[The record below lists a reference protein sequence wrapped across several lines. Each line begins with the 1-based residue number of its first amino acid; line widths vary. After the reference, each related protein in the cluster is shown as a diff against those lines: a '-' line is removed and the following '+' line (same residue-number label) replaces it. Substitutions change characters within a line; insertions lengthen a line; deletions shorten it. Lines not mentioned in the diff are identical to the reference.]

1 MSNLKGTLLKQ
12 LIDISQPWQPKWLA
26 KTLDDRSVLIR
37 YEYGTLTVSFEGQ
50 NSTFVLPV
58 STPDDVTL
66 TTEVMLLL
74 TGLSV
79 V

>member
-1 MSNLKGTLLKQ
+1 MTSLKGTLLKQ
-12 LIDISQPWQPKWLA
+12 LVDISQPGKAKWLA
-26 KTLDDRSVLIR
+26 RTLDDRNVLIR

-50 NSTFVLPV
+50 SSSFVLPV
-58 STPDDVTL
+58 STPSDISL

-74 TGLSV
+74 TGLRV